1 MWHTAQTVRQDPI
14 TNPKPQQQQKDH
26 ANDPISYVTVFSP
39 WAINQLFRNMMM
51 TWRGN

>member
-14 TNPKPQQQQKDH
+14 TDPKPQQQKDH